1 MSSQAVAA
9 PMTGASASVQ
19 REAEEEE
26 ELQGTFV
33 QRLGEEEEE
42 PLQGT
47 FVQRAAAPEEE
58 ETEEA

>member
-1 MSSQAVAA
+1 
-9 PMTGASASVQ
+9 
-19 REAEEEE
+19 
-26 ELQGTFV
+26 V

>member
-1 MSSQAVAA
+1 MSSQAVAT

-26 ELQGTFV
+26 ALQGTFV

-42 PLQGT
+42 PLQGA
-47 FVQRAAAPEEE
+47 FVQRAAT
-58 ETEEA
+58 TEEDEAEEA